1 MVAQVSPFRDF
12 VSLVK
17 LIRLIIEIRPDV
29 IHLHSSKAGI
39 LGRVGAFLA
48 GYRRQMFYSPHG
60 FSFLKQ
66 DVSEKKRQLFL
77 LFEKLAAKLGGVLI
91 ASSATEAE
99 LARQEVKHKHVVLVE
114 NSIELD
120 KIVPK
125 PQSAPEKIRVVTIG
139 RISYPKAPSR
149 FRELATRLA
158 DEAAEFVWI
167 GDGELRQEL
176 YVGAELPSNL
186 RISGWMDR
194 EKVFGELPKFDIFVL
209 LSLWEGM
216 PLSLI
221 EAQASGLPAIVFDVV
236 GCRDVV
242 RDGET
247 GFVCRT
253 MDEVV
258 EKMQMLIKDGAL
270 RTEMGQ
276 KARAMSLGRF
286 SAERMHR
293 EMLNVYCAV

>member
-1 MVAQVSPFRDF
+1 MSPFSDF

-17 LIRLIIEIRPDV
+17 LIRLIMEIRPDV
-29 IHLHSSKAGI
+29 IHLHSSKAGV

-99 LARQEVKHKHVVLVE
+99 LARQKVKHKHVVLVE

-125 PQSAPEKIRVVTIG
+125 TQSASEKIRVVTIG

-149 FRELATRLA
+149 FRELSTRLA

-176 YVGAELPSNL
+176 YMGAELPGNL
-186 RISGWMDR
+186 CISGWMDR

-258 EKMQMLIKDGAL
+258 EKMQMLIKDDAL